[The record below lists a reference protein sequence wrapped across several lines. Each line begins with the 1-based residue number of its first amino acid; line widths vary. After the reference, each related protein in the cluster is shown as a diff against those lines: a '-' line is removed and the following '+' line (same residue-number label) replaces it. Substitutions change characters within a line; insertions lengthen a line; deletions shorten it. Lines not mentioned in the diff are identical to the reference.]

1 MTMLPLQDNKNFILS
16 QNLAATNAILEANP
30 SLKMMQINATNL
42 NQILTTIKRIAQF
55 FLGQVQQ
62 YLVDIVVDKGTW
74 NNTAT
79 YRR

>member
-1 MTMLPLQDNKNFILS
+1 MLPLQDNKNFILS